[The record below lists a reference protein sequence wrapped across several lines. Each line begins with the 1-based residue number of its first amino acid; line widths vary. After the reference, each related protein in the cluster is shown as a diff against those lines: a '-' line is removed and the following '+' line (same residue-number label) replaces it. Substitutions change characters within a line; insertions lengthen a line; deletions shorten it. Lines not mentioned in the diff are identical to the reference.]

1 MKLKPEARAEGPF
14 GPSMTEMPEAME
26 EMAVADLLL
35 PYQKDLIDVLH
46 ANKVVFVPKSRRIGL
61 TWGVAPEA
69 VLVGSAERAAGGMNV
84 FYMGYTLE
92 MAREFILYCALWCKA
107 YKIAASAIHEFD
119 ATVEY
124 ALEDK
129 DIKAFRITLPSGFR
143 IEALPMRPEV
153 LRGKQG
159 WFIFDEVAFMKNL
172 KGVIKAAMA
181 MIIHGGKLTF
191 ISSHNGVDNAFNQEV
206 DAIRAK
212 RRKGAVFQITF
223 QDAIAGGLY
232 ERIKLCTPPGEE
244 ILPKGEWIKDVYD
257 FYGDDAAEEL
267 DCIPSAGSG
276 SWIDAQDIAACEHR
290 DAGRPELYQ
299 GGLTYIG
306 YDVARRNDGIIIWA
320 LELVGDVLWLRERWE
335 ETNKKFS
342 EQADAL
348 AAMAKRYR
356 VAAIRID
363 QTGMGEGVV
372 ETQQAVYGE
381 TLCQGRLLT
390 GPERLRLAIMLRQH
404 FEACTIRIPSDPTV
418 RMDLRALK
426 RAGPEGK
433 ALIEG
438 KEMHPDR
445 FWAVALACDGAEDG
459 FMLYDYEPVSSLR
472 PGADDDD
479 GFLRRIPG
487 TNYYEAEVPAGTTH
501 HGMRSGGGSW

>member
-1 MKLKPEARAEGPF
+1 MKLKPEVRQHGPF
-14 GPSMTEMPEAME
+14 GSSMEEMPEVME
-26 EMAVADLLL
+26 DMPVSDLLL
-35 PYQKDLIDVLH
+35 PYQKQVLH
-46 ANKVVFVPKSRRIGL
+46 ALQTNKVVFVPKSRRIGL

-69 VLVGSAERAAGGMNV
+69 SLVASAERAAGGMNV

-92 MAREFILYCALWCKA
+92 MAREFIIYCGLWCKA
-107 YKIAASAIHEFD
+107 YKIAASVIQEFD
-119 ATVEY
+119 ASVEY

-181 MIIHGGKLTF
+181 MIIHGGRLTF

-206 DAIRAK
+206 DAIRAG
-212 RRKGAVFQITF
+212 RRKGAVVQITF

-244 ILPKGEWIKDVYD
+244 ILDKEAWIQEVYD
-257 FYGDDAAEEL
+257 FYGDDATEEL

-276 SWIDAQDIAACEHR
+276 SWIDAQDIAAAEHK
-290 DAGRPELYQ
+290 DAGQPALYQ
-299 GGLTYIG
+299 NGLVYIG
-306 YDVARRNDGIIIWA
+306 YDVARRRDGIIIWA
-320 LELVGDVLWLRERWE
+320 FELVGQVLWLRERWE
-335 ETNKKFS
+335 ETNQKFS
-342 EQADAL
+342 VQSAAL
-348 AAMAKRYR
+348 DKMVKRYR

-363 QTGMGEGVV
+363 QTGMGEKVV
-372 ETQQAVYGE
+372 EDEQTNHGMTRV
-381 TLCQGRLLT
+381 QGRLLT
-390 GPERLRLAIMLRQH
+390 GPTRLMLATILRDR
-404 FEACTIRIPSDPTV
+404 FEACTIRIPPDPII

-433 ALIEG
+433 ALVEG
-438 KEMHPDR
+438 DEMHPDR
-445 FWAVALACDGAEDG
+445 FWAAGLACDGAEDG
-459 FMLYDYEPVSSLR
+459 GYLYDYESVSQLR
-472 PGADDDD
+472 DGRGDDD
-479 GFLRRIPG
+479 GMASRWGGDDSGSTR
-487 TNYYEAEVPAGTTH
+487 
-501 HGMRSGGGSW
+501 HGLSPRGGF